1 MQWLV
6 NEKEDG
12 SNPIR
17 GHLMPVTS
25 GLEYTAATDGSGSY
39 TLTRVTRNGRAL
51 DESAVYSVVMLGDLS
66 FIESSYYCNCPMP
79 EDLAEKLEA
88 LDMAGYQ
95 VLVSAL
101 EGGKQLK
108 RPTDYVTIRS
118 R

>member
-1 MQWLV
+1 
-6 NEKEDG
+6 
-12 SNPIR
+12 
-17 GHLMPVTS
+17 MPVTS